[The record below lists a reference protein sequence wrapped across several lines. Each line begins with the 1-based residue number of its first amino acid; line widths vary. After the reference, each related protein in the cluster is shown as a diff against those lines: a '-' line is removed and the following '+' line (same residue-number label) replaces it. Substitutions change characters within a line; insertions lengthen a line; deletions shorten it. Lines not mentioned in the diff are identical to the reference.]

1 VSLIV
6 AVLLLLPILR
16 ELSVGTVLAPIPLA
30 IRFLLQFH
38 ETAIDRETH
47 PKWFWFFIGL
57 QACCMLI
64 ATFMGLRPEN

>member
-1 VSLIV
+1 MALIV
-6 AVLLLLPILR
+6 AVLLLLLILR

-57 QACCMLI
+57 
-64 ATFMGLRPEN
+64 